1 MWRLISSLSSKEMCM
16 NNKILV
22 TIYIPLLDES
32 YDIFIPVNKKVGTIK
47 KTILESIKYLQ
58 DKSYL
63 LMNKSD
69 CKVID
74 ENVYVKNSGIQ
85 NGSKL
90 ILL

>member
-1 MWRLISSLSSKEMCM
+1 M

-22 TIYIPLLDES
+22 TIFIPLLDES

-47 KTILESIKYLQ
+47 NTIIESIKNLQ
-58 DKSYL
+58 SKNYL
-63 LMNKSD
+63 LMNKED
-69 CKVID
+69 CKIID

>member
-1 MWRLISSLSSKEMCM
+1 M
-16 NNKILV
+16 NNKILM
-22 TIYIPLLDES
+22 TISIPLLDES

-47 KTILESIKYLQ
+47 NTIIESIKNLQ
-58 DKSYL
+58 NKNYL
-63 LMNKSD
+63 LMNKED
-69 CKVID
+69 CKIID

>member
-1 MWRLISSLSSKEMCM
+1 M

-22 TIYIPLLDES
+22 TISIPLLDES

-47 KTILESIKYLQ
+47 NTIIESIKNLQ
-58 DKSYL
+58 NKNYL
-63 LMNKSD
+63 LMNKED
-69 CKVID
+69 CKIID

>member
-1 MWRLISSLSSKEMCM
+1 M

-22 TIYIPLLDES
+22 TIYIPLLDEK

-47 KTILESIKYLQ
+47 KTIIESIKNLQ
-58 DKSYL
+58 NKDYL
-63 LMNKSD
+63 LMNKKD
-69 CKVID
+69 CKLID
-74 ENVYVKNSGIQ
+74 ENVYVKNSDIR

>member
-1 MWRLISSLSSKEMCM
+1 M

-47 KTILESIKYLQ
+47 KTVLESIRNLEN
-58 DKSYL
+58 KSYL

>member
-1 MWRLISSLSSKEMCM
+1 M

-47 KTILESIKYLQ
+47 KTILESIKNLQ
-58 DKSYL
+58 NKDYL
-63 LMNKSD
+63 LMNKDD

>member
-1 MWRLISSLSSKEMCM
+1 M

-22 TIYIPLLDES
+22 TISIPLLDES

-47 KTILESIKYLQ
+47 NTIIESIKNLQ
-58 DKSYL
+58 NKNYL
-63 LMNKSD
+63 LMNKDD
-69 CKVID
+69 CKIID

>member
-1 MWRLISSLSSKEMCM
+1 M

-47 KTILESIKYLQ
+47 KTILESVKNLQ
-58 DKSYL
+58 NKDYL
-63 LMNKSD
+63 LMNKND

>member
-1 MWRLISSLSSKEMCM
+1 M

-22 TIYIPLLDES
+22 TVYVPLLDRN
-32 YDIFIPVNKKVGTIK
+32 YDIFIPINKKVGTIK
-47 KTILESIKYLQ
+47 NGIISSIRHLVN
-58 DKSYL
+58 KSYV
-63 LMNKSD
+63 LMLKDD

>member
-1 MWRLISSLSSKEMCM
+1 M

-22 TIYIPLLDES
+22 TIFIPLLDES

-47 KTILESIKYLQ
+47 NTVIESIKNLQ
-58 DKSYL
+58 SKNYL
-63 LMNKSD
+63 LMNKED

>member
-1 MWRLISSLSSKEMCM
+1 M

-22 TIYIPLLDES
+22 TVYIPLLDES
-32 YDIFIPVNKKVGTIK
+32 YDIFIPVNKKVGTVK
-47 KTILESIKYLQ
+47 KTIVESIKNLAA
-58 DKSYL
+58 KNYL
-63 LMNKSD
+63 LMRKDD
-69 CKVID
+69 CLVVD

>member
-1 MWRLISSLSSKEMCM
+1 M

-32 YDIFIPVNKKVGTIK
+32 YDIFIPVNKKVGTVK
-47 KTILESIKYLQ
+47 KTILESVKNLQ
-58 DKSYL
+58 NKDYL
-63 LMNKSD
+63 LMNKDD

>member
-1 MWRLISSLSSKEMCM
+1 M

-22 TIYIPLLDES
+22 TVFIPLLDES

-47 KTILESIKYLQ
+47 NTIIESIKNLQ
-58 DKSYL
+58 SKSYL
-63 LMNKSD
+63 LMNKND

>member
-1 MWRLISSLSSKEMCM
+1 M

-22 TIYIPLLDES
+22 TIFIPLLDES

-47 KTILESIKYLQ
+47 NTIIESIKNLQ
-58 DKSYL
+58 NKNYL
-63 LMNKSD
+63 LMNKED
-69 CKVID
+69 CKIID

>member
-1 MWRLISSLSSKEMCM
+1 M

-47 KTILESIKYLQ
+47 NTVIESVKNLQ
-58 DKSYL
+58 NKKYL
-63 LMNKSD
+63 LMNKND

-74 ENVYVKNSGIQ
+74 ENIYVKNSGIQ

>member
-1 MWRLISSLSSKEMCM
+1 M

-22 TIYIPLLDES
+22 TVYIPLLDES
-32 YDIFIPVNKKVGTIK
+32 YDIFIPVNKKVGTVK
-47 KTILESIKYLQ
+47 KTIVESIKNLTA
-58 DKSYL
+58 KNYL
-63 LMNKSD
+63 LMRKDD
-69 CKVID
+69 CLVVD

>member
-1 MWRLISSLSSKEMCM
+1 M

-47 KTILESIKYLQ
+47 KAILESVKNLQ
-58 DKSYL
+58 NKNYL
-63 LMNKSD
+63 LMNKED

>member
-1 MWRLISSLSSKEMCM
+1 M

-22 TIYIPLLDES
+22 TIYIPLLDEN

-47 KTILESIKYLQ
+47 KTIIESIKNLQ
-58 DKSYL
+58 NKDYL
-63 LMNKSD
+63 LMNKKD
-69 CKVID
+69 CKLID
-74 ENVYVKNSGIQ
+74 ENVYVKNSDIR

>member
-1 MWRLISSLSSKEMCM
+1 M

-22 TIYIPLLDES
+22 TIFIPLLDEN

-47 KTILESIKYLQ
+47 NTIIESVKYLQ
-58 DKSYL
+58 PKQYL
-63 LMNKSD
+63 LMNKED
-69 CKVID
+69 CKLID
-74 ENVYVKNSGIQ
+74 ENVYVKNSGIH